1 MPLDFKIKLNWKWP
15 LSEIAQ
21 ERLEKYEMQYHLQTE
36 NLLNPMKEM
45 AKGNGQEA
53 TRLQRG
59 AAAGGCNQQPRTVHS
74 VTSGQHLIILV
85 NALKA
90 LHPILK
96 HLRYNITWLAL

>member
-1 MPLDFKIKLNWKWP
+1 M
-15 LSEIAQ
+15 Q

-59 AAAGGCNQQPRTVHS
+59 AAGGCNQQPRTVHS

-96 HLRYNITWLAL
+96 HLRYNIT